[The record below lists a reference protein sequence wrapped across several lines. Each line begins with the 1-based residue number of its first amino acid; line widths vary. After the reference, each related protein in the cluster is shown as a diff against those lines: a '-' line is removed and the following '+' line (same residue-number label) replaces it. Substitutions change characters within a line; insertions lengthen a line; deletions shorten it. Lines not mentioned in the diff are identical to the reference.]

1 MSIIYSYPT
10 SQPTVDDL
18 LIGTDVADDNATKS
32 FTVQSLVS
40 LINAAAGS
48 GTLTSVTIST
58 DAFLTVAG
66 NPTGPAVAYTI
77 GLAATGTPSATTF
90 LRGDNQWVVPTVTS
104 GIGIYSSNI
113 LVTNDLSSAN
123 FTGAGVTVASDVNG
137 NVSVNV
143 PGATNAVESV
153 NAGSGISLNSTTGNI
168 IVTNTGIT
176 GLVEGGGITITTNLA
191 GQATLVV
198 PASASG
204 TVTSVAPG
212 LGLVLSSGDETIN
225 PVIGLNYGTVA
236 GAASYVN
243 AASTGVP
250 TSTDSIP
257 FNDQTDD
264 NVKKVDLGDI
274 PLSALTLVG
283 TAISTADSSNIKNNT
298 DSLPSVN
305 KVLNVITLTDAEY
318 TAIGTGNYVAGT
330 LYLTTSTSQP
340 QNTVNFTVNTSA
352 INATGSCGFTQ
363 STTVNGSVVNPIAVT
378 GAVNSNYTVATTI
391 TPTGSN
397 CSISGGSATQT
408 ITGTIPA
415 TPTPAAVTQ
424 TLAART
430 ISAPAPPGNVND
442 TLTINTNNI
451 TGTQFTTSAT
461 NPLNGTQGS
470 GFNTSDFSLTATANT
485 GYEFSGGVTTIS
497 IPTNGTYNQSTSTYG
512 SNSTIGTFN
521 ATNLSLKS
529 YPVSYTV
536 TPSISGGAYNL
547 TITSTSNT
555 FSGSATSGSST
566 ALFGTNVDVTATITP
581 TGTDVISPNPL
592 FATGSL
598 VMAASGNV
606 LNLGTLTGSISA
618 STSSM
623 TLNPTTSFTPAAAW
637 SSPAGQWG
645 YSINGGTRGTN
656 STVSASATG
665 TATANTGTAT
675 LALNTSGISGSNNYS
690 VTEKY
695 QINSGAL
702 LTYTGTLTEPG
713 TSQATFT
720 ADIVPNSGYFVSN
733 ENVSY
738 SPSQTVT
745 FSDNSTVTAT
755 LSGVVYASRQN
766 FSYGAGSS
774 KCGNTINSTG
784 GVEKTSGGSASY
796 VENGDTV
803 YTSTSSSTLLANGNY
818 TGNINNVTNP
828 SSGGFTVTSGI
839 VSGVTSCP

>member
-48 GTLTSVTIST
+48 GTVTSVQIATDYSLSATGGPIT
-58 DAFLTVAG
+58 DAGVITM
-66 NPTGPAVAYTI
+66 
-77 GLAATGTPSATTF
+77 GLATTGTPSTNTF
-90 LRGDNQWVVPTVTS
+90 LGYSALGQLEWRTPTVTS

-176 GLVEGGGITITTNLA
+176 GLVEGGGITITTNSA

-243 AASTGVP
+243 VASTAIP

-283 TAISTADSSNIKNNT
+283 AAISTTDSSNIKNNT
-298 DSLPSVN
+298 DLLPSVN
-305 KVLNVITLTDAEY
+305 KVLNVITLTDQEY
-318 TAIGTGNYVAGT
+318 LELSTTYNPPGAGYVAGT

-340 QNTVNFTVNTSA
+340 QNTVNFTINTSA
-352 INATGSCGFTQ
+352 INATGSCGFTS

-378 GAVNSNYTVATTI
+378 GSVGSGYTVATTI
-391 TPTGSN
+391 TPNGSN
-397 CSISGGSATQT
+397 CSISGGIATQT

-461 NPLNGTQGS
+461 NPLYGPQGD
-470 GFNTSDFSLTATANT
+470 GFNTSLFGLTATANT

-497 IPTNGTYNQSTSTYG
+497 IPANGTYNQSTSTYG

-536 TPSISGGAYNL
+536 NPVISGGAYNL

-555 FSGSATSGSST
+555 FSGSATSGSSS
-566 ALFGTNVDVTATITP
+566 ALFGTTVHVKAEITP
-581 TGTDVISPNPL
+581 TGTDVLSPSQL
-592 FATGSL
+592 LATGSL

-618 STSSM
+618 STSTM
-623 TLNPTTSFTPAAAW
+623 TLNPTTSFTPPAAW

-645 YSINGGTRGTN
+645 YSINGGNRVVGLTASGQNGLSVVWTFSPNPPTTVTGYTSTGTTIGTVTGVLGTD
-656 STVSASATG
+656 SAVSASATG
-665 TATANTGTAT
+665 TATLARSTVGMAGQGGSPGTGPDP
-675 LALNTSGISGSNNYS
+675 NPSCDYS
-690 VTEKY
+690 VT
-695 QINSGAL
+695 STA
-702 LTYTGTLTEPG
+702 YT
-713 TSQATFT
+713 
-720 ADIVPNSGYFVSN
+720 DSN
-733 ENVSY
+733 IS
-738 SPSQTVT
+738 
-745 FSDNSTVTAT
+745 
-755 LSGVVYASRQN
+755 
-766 FSYGAGSS
+766 
-774 KCGNTINSTG
+774 
-784 GVEKTSGGSASY
+784 
-796 VENGDTV
+796 NG
-803 YTSTSSSTLLANGNY
+803 
-818 TGNINNVTNP
+818 
-828 SSGGFTVTSGI
+828 VTSGMYLYDAA
-839 VSGVTSCP
+839 SGTNPYGGSSQSYHCNSVNIGGTASDGYVTFGAAGYVQSVGSC

>member
-10 SQPTVDDL
+10 SQPTLDDL
-18 LIGTDVADDNATKS
+18 LIGTDIADDNATKS
-32 FTVQSLVS
+32 FSVQSLVS
-40 LINAAAGS
+40 LINASQNNGIV
-48 GTLTSVTIST
+48 TDVTIST
-58 DAFLTVAG
+58 SDVFLTAIKTSGIGV
-66 NPTGPAVAYTI
+66 PAIAYTV
-77 GLAATGTPSATTF
+77 GLTSLPTAGQENTQF
-90 LRGDNQWVVPTVTS
+90 LRGDNQWVVPTVSS
-104 GIGIYSSNI
+104 GIGIYSSNV
-113 LVTNDLSSAN
+113 LVTSDLSSAN
-123 FTGAGVTVASDVNG
+123 FTGAGVAVSSDVNG
-137 NVSVNV
+137 NAQILIE
-143 PGATNAVESV
+143 GATNAVESV

-176 GLVEGGGITITTNLA
+176 GLIEGGGITITTNSA

-198 PASASG
+198 PASAGG

-212 LGLVLSSGDETIN
+212 VGLVLSSGDETIN
-225 PVIGLNYGTVA
+225 PVIGLNYGTVM

-243 AASTGVP
+243 VASTGVP

-340 QNTVNFTVNTSA
+340 QNTVNFTINTSA

-378 GAVNSNYTVATTI
+378 GSVGSGYTVATTI

-470 GFNTSDFSLTATANT
+470 GFNTSDFNLTATANT
-485 GYEFSGGVTTIS
+485 GYEFSGNAAS
-497 IPTNGTYNQSTSTYG
+497 INGTYNQSTSTYG
-512 SNSTIGTFN
+512 SNSTIGSFA
-521 ATNLSLKS
+521 ATTLSLKS

-536 TPSISGGAYNL
+536 SPAISGGLPYNL

-581 TGTDVISPNPL
+581 TGTNTISPDPL
-592 FATGSL
+592 FATGNL
-598 VMAASGNV
+598 VMAASGNAID
-606 LNLGTLTGSISA
+606 LGTLTGSVSSGAGTVAMTISSNTISGGTENTDYTLSYTYSIDSA
-618 STSSM
+618 TPAPYSLGFAQPVNVNSTIVFTTTATRIGSKTINCSTSAVVGTVSFAM
-623 TLNPTTSFTPAAAW
+623 PASGGSQAVFTGVSGAIGTNRFGVSVANIGGGAPGTPYPACNGSTITGYTTSDL
-637 SSPAGQWG
+637 SS
-645 YSINGGTRGTN
+645 
-656 STVSASATG
+656 TG
-665 TATANTGTAT
+665 
-675 LALNTSGISGSNNYS
+675 LS
-690 VTEKY
+690 V
-695 QINSGAL
+695 G
-702 LTYTGTLTEPG
+702 
-713 TSQATFT
+713 
-720 ADIVPNSGYFVSN
+720 D
-733 ENVSY
+733 
-738 SPSQTVT
+738 
-745 FSDNSTVTAT
+745 
-755 LSGVVYASRQN
+755 VVYADQCGTASG
-766 FSYGAGSS
+766 FFKPASTTSYYKASVAPNSANGYVRFGANGAVS
-774 KCGNTINSTG
+774 STG
-784 GVEKTSGGSASY
+784 
-796 VENGDTV
+796 
-803 YTSTSSSTLLANGNY
+803 L
-818 TGNINNVTNP
+818 
-828 SSGGFTVTSGI
+828 
-839 VSGVTSCP
+839 C

>member
-10 SQPTVDDL
+10 SQPTLDDL
-18 LIGTDVADDNATKS
+18 LIGTDIADDNATKS
-32 FTVQSLVS
+32 FSVQSLVS

-48 GTLTSVTIST
+48 GTVTSVQIATDYSLSATGGPIT
-58 DAFLTVAG
+58 DAGVITM
-66 NPTGPAVAYTI
+66 
-77 GLAATGTPSATTF
+77 GLATTGTPSTSTF
-90 LRGDNQWVVPTVTS
+90 LGYSAAGQLEWRTPTVTS
-104 GIGIYSSNI
+104 GIGIYSSNV

-137 NVSVNV
+137 NVSVNI

-176 GLVEGGGITITTNLA
+176 GLVEGGGITITTNSA

-198 PASASG
+198 PASAGG
-204 TVTSVAPG
+204 TLTSVAPG
-212 LGLVLSSGDETIN
+212 VGLVLSSGDETIN

-243 AASTGVP
+243 VASTAIP

-298 DSLPSVN
+298 DLLPSVN

-340 QNTVNFTVNTSA
+340 QNTVNFTINTSA

-378 GAVNSNYTVATTI
+378 GSVGSGYTVATTI

-397 CSISGGSATQT
+397 CSISGGIATQT

-430 ISAPAPPGNVND
+430 ISAPAPPGNVSD

-461 NPLNGTQGS
+461 NPLNGTQGD
-470 GFNTSDFSLTATANT
+470 GFNTSDFNLTATANT
-485 GYEFSGGVTTIS
+485 GYEFSGGVTTLS
-497 IPTNGTYNQSTSTYG
+497 IPANGTYNQSTSTYG

-536 TPSISGGAYNL
+536 NPVISGGAYNL
-547 TITSTSNT
+547 AITSTSNT
-555 FSGSATSGSST
+555 FSGSATSGSAT
-566 ALFGTNVDVTATITP
+566 AVFNSSVDVTATITP
-581 TGTDVISPNPL
+581 TGTDVLSPSPL

-606 LNLGTLTGSISA
+606 IDLGTLTGSISA
-618 STSSM
+618 STSTM

-637 SSPAGQWG
+637 SSPPGQWG
-645 YSINGGTRGTN
+645 HSINGGNRVVSLTASGQNGLSVVWTFSPNPPTTVTGYTSTGTTIGTVTGVLGTD
-656 STVSASATG
+656 SAVSASATG
-665 TATANTGTAT
+665 TATLARSTVGMAGQGGSPGTGPDP
-675 LALNTSGISGSNNYS
+675 NPSCSYS
-690 VTEKY
+690 VT
-695 QINSGAL
+695 STA
-702 LTYTGTLTEPG
+702 YTD
-713 TSQATFT
+713 S
-720 ADIVPNSGYFVSN
+720 DVSN
-733 ENVSY
+733 
-738 SPSQTVT
+738 
-745 FSDNSTVTAT
+745 
-755 LSGVVYASRQN
+755 G
-766 FSYGAGSS
+766 
-774 KCGNTINSTG
+774 
-784 GVEKTSGGSASY
+784 
-796 VENGDTV
+796 
-803 YTSTSSSTLLANGNY
+803 
-818 TGNINNVTNP
+818 
-828 SSGGFTVTSGI
+828 VTSGMYLYDAG
-839 VSGVTSCP
+839 SGTNPYGGSSQSYRCNSVNIGGTASVGYVTFGAAGYVQSVGSC

>member
-10 SQPTVDDL
+10 SQPTLDDL
-18 LIGTDVADDNATKS
+18 LIGTDIADDNATKS
-32 FTVQSLVS
+32 FSVQSLVS
-40 LINAAAGS
+40 LINASQNNGIV
-48 GTLTSVTIST
+48 TDVTIST
-58 DAFLTVAG
+58 SDVFLTAIKTSGIGV
-66 NPTGPAVAYTI
+66 PAIAYTV
-77 GLAATGTPSATTF
+77 GLTSLPTAGQENTQF
-90 LRGDNQWVVPTVTS
+90 LRGDNQWVVPTVSS
-104 GIGIYSSNI
+104 GIGIYSSNV

-123 FTGAGVTVASDVNG
+123 FTGAGVAVSSDVNG
-137 NVSVNV
+137 NAQILIE
-143 PGATNAVESV
+143 GATNAVESV

-176 GLVEGGGITITTNLA
+176 GLVEGGGITITTNPA

-198 PASASG
+198 PASAGG

-212 LGLVLSSGDETIN
+212 VGLVLNSGDETIN
-225 PVIGLNYGTVA
+225 PVIGLNYGTVM

-243 AASTGVP
+243 VASTAIP

-283 TAISTADSSNIKNNT
+283 AAISTTDSSNIKNNT
-298 DSLPSVN
+298 DLLPSVN

-340 QNTVNFTVNTSA
+340 QNTVNFTINTSA

-378 GAVNSNYTVATTI
+378 GSVGSNYTVATTI

-397 CSISGGSATQT
+397 CSISGGIATQT

-461 NPLNGTQGS
+461 NPLNGPQGN

-485 GYEFSGGVTTIS
+485 GYEFSGGVTTLS
-497 IPTNGTYNQSTSTYG
+497 IPANGTYNQSTSTYG

-566 ALFGTNVDVTATITP
+566 ALFETNVDVTATITP

-645 YSINGGTRGTN
+645 YSINGGNRVVGLTASGQNGLSVVWTFSPNPPTTVTGYTSTGTTIGTVTGVLGTD
-656 STVSASATG
+656 SAVSASATG
-665 TATANTGTAT
+665 TATLARSTVGIAGQGGSPGSGPDPNPSCTYNITSTA
-675 LALNTSGISGSNNYS
+675 
-690 VTEKY
+690 
-695 QINSGAL
+695 
-702 LTYTGTLTEPG
+702 YTD
-713 TSQATFT
+713 S
-720 ADIVPNSGYFVSN
+720 DVSN
-733 ENVSY
+733 
-738 SPSQTVT
+738 
-745 FSDNSTVTAT
+745 
-755 LSGVVYASRQN
+755 G
-766 FSYGAGSS
+766 
-774 KCGNTINSTG
+774 
-784 GVEKTSGGSASY
+784 
-796 VENGDTV
+796 
-803 YTSTSSSTLLANGNY
+803 
-818 TGNINNVTNP
+818 
-828 SSGGFTVTSGI
+828 VTSGMYLYDAA
-839 VSGVTSCP
+839 SGTNPYGGSSQSYHCNSVNIGGTASNGYVTFGAAGYIQSVGSC